1 MKTQVEK
8 TTIKGGWVKRDAVSG
23 RLVAV
28 ASGDKVSRASAKT
41 RAAVERAASQDDE
54 ALKRLANR

>member
-8 TTIKGGWVKRDAVSG
+8 TTIKGGWVKRDAKSG
-23 RLVAV
+23 RLISV
-28 ASGDKVSRASAKT
+28 GHGEKVSRASEKT
-41 RAAVERAASQDDE
+41 RAAVERVASQDDE